1 MRLAVGILFS
11 LLRLV
16 LKRTLNNLNLVVFT
30 IIGLVV
36 AVSLVSS
43 VPLYSD
49 AIIEK
54 LLRTRLDQPQESN
67 RPPGAVRVRHL
78 EEKATPSRVD
88 QFQALDQYIKDNAEW
103 VMALPL
109 KSLVRYQAT
118 DTHLLQG
125 YGQEAKI
132 NPLASEAKYAYVAA
146 MDDLDKHIKF
156 VEGGTLPPGPSKDG
170 EVPIILSTV
179 ASEEL
184 HMYLNERYWYIGGDQ
199 YNPLKVTLKVVG
211 VWDPIDPNNSEY
223 WLYHPEV
230 MYNTLFTTERD
241 LFDNVLPQLNNDVH
255 EYSWYMVFDHNA
267 IHSTNVD
274 RVRGGLQFLETRV
287 NTAMP
292 NTKIDLG
299 PTDTL
304 EEFSRRQFFLRILLF
319 ALSVPL
325 LGVVLY
331 YIAISLGMV
340 IERQRAEIAV
350 FKSRGASTIQIV
362 FLYFLEGLINGGVAL
377 LIGPLV
383 GAGIAQV
390 IGKTYGFL
398 QFADRPPL
406 PVTFTEQTFR
416 YALLAA
422 GLSLLASLAPAI
434 GAARHTIISY
444 KQDVARS
451 TRAPLW
457 QRFFVDFLLLGVAIY
472 GYQSLKNRQS
482 ILTIGG
488 AGDVFIDPLMLLI
501 PSVFIFALALIFLR
515 VFPFV
520 TAVAARTSAWIGNAS
535 TLLALRQISRTPSSY
550 SPLVLL
556 MILTLALGA
565 FSASAAHTMDTNFTE
580 RVRYDAP
587 ADLMLYEA
595 WDFDEDQNAF
605 LEPPFSA
612 HYVPGV
618 QEATRTKLFTA
629 KPNIGR
635 GVQPDV
641 QVLGVD
647 RTTFGQIAWW
657 RKDFAPHSLGA
668 LMNALSIHE
677 SAVIA
682 TPDFLQKYQVGIGD
696 TITLVFNNTNP
707 VDFKVVEQT
716 YYFPTMYPDK
726 GYMFVANLDYLYD
739 QLGLQP
745 YDVWLKV
752 DPDVKSKDVVDAIEK
767 NDVKVI
773 RIKDSR
779 TAINFGRTDPQR
791 TGLFGVLSIGF
802 MVAAVLTVLGFFLYS
817 FLSFQ
822 RRLLQ
827 MGILRAIGLS
837 SPQLFVL
844 LMFEQFFLILLG
856 VAAGTGF
863 GLWTSNLF
871 IPFLQVSA
879 DQNGQV
885 PKFVVET
892 AWSDITRIY
901 VVLGL
906 MLGVGLLV
914 MIGLLRRM
922 KVYQAVKL
930 GEQA

>member
-1 MRLAVGILFS
+1 MGILFS
-11 LLRLV
+11 LIRLV
-16 LKRTLNNLNLVVFT
+16 VKRTLNNLNLVVFT

-36 AVSLVSS
+36 AVSLVAS

-54 LLRTRLDQPQESN
+54 LLRIRLDQPTQSN

-88 QFQALDQYIKDNAEW
+88 QFQALDEYIKGNAAW

-125 YGQEAKI
+125 YGQEVKV

-146 MDDLDKHIKF
+146 MQGIEQHIRF
-156 VEGGTLPPGPSKDG
+156 VEGQGLPPGPSTDG
-170 EVPIILSTV
+170 EVPIILSVV
-179 ASEEL
+179 AAEEL
-184 HMYLNERYWYIGGDQ
+184 HMQLNERYWYIGGDQ
-199 YNPLKVTLKVVG
+199 FNPLKVTLKVVG
-211 VWDPIDPNNSEY
+211 IWEATDPNNSEF

-230 MYNTLFTTERD
+230 MYNTLFTSEAD
-241 LFDNVLPQLNNDVH
+241 LFGNVVPQLNNDIH
-255 EYSWYMVFDHNA
+255 EYSWYMTFDHNA

-287 NTAMP
+287 GTAMP

-299 PTDTL
+299 PTDVL

-325 LGVVLY
+325 LAVVLY
-331 YIAISLGMV
+331 YITISIGMV

-362 FLYFLEGLINGGVAL
+362 FLYFLEGLINGGIAL
-377 LIGPLV
+377 LIGPFV
-383 GAGIAQV
+383 GALIAQL

-406 PVTFTEQTFR
+406 PITFTEQTFR
-416 YALLAA
+416 YAMLAA
-422 GLSLLASLAPAI
+422 GLSLVASLIPAI

-457 QRFFVDFLLLGVAIY
+457 QRFFVDFAILGVAIY
-472 GYQSLKNRQS
+472 GYQTLKNRQS
-482 ILTIGG
+482 IITIGG
-488 AGDVFIDPLMLLI
+488 AGDIFLDPLMLLI
-501 PSVFIFALALIFLR
+501 PSVFIFSLALIFLR

-520 TAVAARTSAWIGNAS
+520 TAVAARISGWIGTAS
-535 TLLALRQISRTPSSY
+535 VLLALRQISRTPGSY

-580 RVRYDAP
+580 RVRYETP
-587 ADLMLYEA
+587 ADLILYEA
-595 WDFDEDQNAF
+595 WDFDEQQNAF

-612 HYVPGV
+612 HFVDGV
-618 QEATRTKLFTA
+618 QSATRTKAFVG

-647 RTTFGQIAWW
+647 RTTFGAISWW

-668 LMNALSIHE
+668 LMNALSIDE

-682 TPDFLQKYQVGIGD
+682 TPDFMQKYQVGIGD
-696 TITLVFNNTNP
+696 TITLQFNNSNM
-707 VDFKVVEQT
+707 VDFKIVEQA
-716 YYFPTMYPDK
+716 YYFPTLYPDK
-726 GYMFVANLDYLYD
+726 SAFFVANLDYLFD

-752 DPDVKSKDVVDAIEK
+752 DPDAKSKDVVDRIEA

-856 VAAGTGF
+856 VGAGTAF

-879 DQNGQV
+879 DVNGQV
-885 PKFVVET
+885 PRFVVET

-901 VVLGL
+901 GVLGI
-906 MLGVGLLV
+906 MLAVGLIV

>member
-1 MRLAVGILFS
+1 MGILFS
-11 LLRLV
+11 LIRLV
-16 LKRTLNNLNLVVFT
+16 IKRSINNFNLVIFT
-30 IIGLVV
+30 IAGLVV
-36 AVSLVSS
+36 AVSLVAS

-54 LLRTRLDQPQESN
+54 LLRTRLDQPTQTN

-78 EEKATPSRVD
+78 EEKATPSRLD
-88 QFQALDQYIKDNAEW
+88 QFQALDQFILGNAEW
-103 VMALPL
+103 VMDLPL
-109 KSLVRYQAT
+109 KSTVRYQAT

-125 YGQEAKI
+125 YGTEVKI

-146 MDDLDKHIKF
+146 MQDIEKHIRY
-156 VEGGTLPPGPSKDG
+156 VEGGALPPGPSTDG
-170 EVPIILSTV
+170 EVPIILSVV

-184 HMYLNERYWYIGGDQ
+184 HMYPGERYWYIGGNQ
-199 YNPLKVTLKVVG
+199 FNPLRVTLKVVG
-211 VWDPIDPNNSEY
+211 IWEPIDPNNSTY

-230 MYNTLFTTERD
+230 MYNTLFTSEAD
-241 LFDNVLPQLNNDVH
+241 LFANVMPQLNNDVH
-255 EYSWYMVFDHNA
+255 EYSWYMIFDHNA
-267 IHSTNVD
+267 VHSTNVD

-287 NTAMP
+287 GTTMP

-299 PTDTL
+299 PTDVL

-331 YIAISLGMV
+331 YIGISIGMV
-340 IERQRAEIAV
+340 IERQKSEIAV

-362 FLYFLEGLINGGVAL
+362 LLYFIEGVINGGVAL
-377 LIGPLV
+377 VIGPPV
-383 GAGIAQV
+383 GAAIAQL

-398 QFADRPPL
+398 LFADRPPL
-406 PVTFTEQTFR
+406 PINFTEQVYR
-416 YALLAA
+416 YSLIAA
-422 GLSLLASLAPAI
+422 GIALVASLIPAI

-444 KQDVARS
+444 KQESARS

-457 QRFFVDFLLLGVAIY
+457 QRFFFDFLLLAVAVY

-482 ILTIGG
+482 IITIGG
-488 AGDVFIDPLMLLI
+488 AGDIFLDPLMLLI
-501 PSVFIFALALIFLR
+501 PSLFIFALALVFLR
-515 VFPFV
+515 IFPFI
-520 TAVAARTSAWIGNAS
+520 TAVCARISGWLGSASI
-535 TLLALRQISRTPSSY
+535 LLALRQISRTPGAYSS
-550 SPLVLL
+550 LVLL

-565 FSASAAHTMDTNFTE
+565 FSASAAHTMDRNFTE
-580 RVRYDAP
+580 RVRYEVP
-587 ADLMLYEA
+587 ADLILYEA
-595 WDFDEDQNAF
+595 WDFDEAQNAF

-612 HYVPGV
+612 HYVDGV
-618 QEATRTKLFTA
+618 QAASRVKMFTA
-629 KPNIGR
+629 KPNVGR
-635 GVQPDV
+635 GVQKDV

-647 RTTFGQIAWW
+647 RTTMGQITWW
-657 RKDFAPHSLGA
+657 RKDFGPRSLGA
-668 LMNALSIHE
+668 LLNALSIHE
-677 SAVIA
+677 SAVIVSPA
-682 TPDFLQKYQVGIGD
+682 FMQTYQVGVGD
-696 TITLVFNNTNP
+696 TVTLAFGSNL
-707 VDFKVVEQT
+707 VDFRIVEWAE
-716 YYFPTMYPDK
+716 YFPTMYPDK
-726 GYMFVANLDYLYD
+726 GFHFVANLDYLYD
-739 QLGLQP
+739 ALGLSP
-745 YDVWLKV
+745 YDVWLAV
-752 DPDVKSKDVVDAIEK
+752 DPEARSKNIVDRIEEQG
-767 NDVKVI
+767 VKVV

-837 SPQLFVL
+837 SAQLFLL

-856 VAAGTGF
+856 VGAGTGF
-863 GLWTSNLF
+863 GLWTSTLF

-879 DQNGQV
+879 DVNGQV
-885 PKFVVET
+885 PRFVVET
-892 AWSDITRIY
+892 AWSDIGRIY
-901 VVLGL
+901 IVLGG
-906 MLGVGLLV
+906 MLAIGLLI

>member
-1 MRLAVGILFS
+1 
-11 LLRLV
+11 
-16 LKRTLNNLNLVVFT
+16 
-30 IIGLVV
+30 
-36 AVSLVSS
+36 
-43 VPLYSD
+43 
-49 AIIEK
+49 
-54 LLRTRLDQPQESN
+54 
-67 RPPGAVRVRHL
+67 VRVRHL
-78 EEKATPSRVD
+78 EEKATPSRLD
-88 QFQALDQYIKDNAEW
+88 QFQALDQFVLQNAEW

-109 KSLVRYQAT
+109 SGIVRYQAT

-125 YGQEAKI
+125 YGQEVKI
-132 NPLASEAKYAYVAA
+132 NPLASEAKYAYVASLQ
-146 MDDLDKHIKF
+146 DIDKHIRF
-156 VEGGTLPPGPSKDG
+156 VEGGPLPTTASTDG
-170 EVPIILSTV
+170 EVPVILSV
-179 ASEEL
+179 IASEEL
-184 HMYLNERYWYIGGDQ
+184 HMYMNERYWYIGGDQ

-211 VWDPIDPNNSEY
+211 LWEATDPNNSSY

-230 MYNTLFTTERD
+230 MYNTLFTSEAD
-241 LFDNVLPQLNNDVH
+241 LFQNVVPQLNNDIH
-255 EYSWYMVFDHNA
+255 EYSWYMIFDHNA

-287 NTAMP
+287 QTAMP

-299 PTDTL
+299 PTDVL

-331 YIAISLGMV
+331 YIGISIGMV
-340 IERQRAEIAV
+340 IERQRSEIAV

-362 FLYFLEGLINGGVAL
+362 FLYFLEGLINGGAAL
-377 LIGPLV
+377 LLGPLA
-383 GAGIAQV
+383 GAGIAQL

-398 QFADRPPL
+398 LFADRPPL
-406 PVTFTEQTFR
+406 PVTFTEQV
-416 YALLAA
+416 YQYSLIAA
-422 GLSLLASLAPAI
+422 GISLVASLIPAI

-451 TRAPLW
+451 TRAPMW
-457 QRFFVDFLLLGVAIY
+457 QRFFFDVLLLAVSVY

-482 ILTIGG
+482 IVTIGG
-488 AGDVFIDPLMLLI
+488 AGDIFLDPLMLLI
-501 PSVFIFALALIFLR
+501 PSVFIFALALVFLR
-515 VFPFV
+515 IFPLV
-520 TAVAARTSAWIGNAS
+520 TAAAAKLSSWLGTAAI
-535 TLLALRQISRTPSSY
+535 LLALRQISRTPRSY

-565 FSASAAHTMDTNFTE
+565 FSASAAHTMDRNFTE
-580 RVRYDAP
+580 RVRYEVP

-595 WDFDEDQNAF
+595 WDFDEAQNTF

-612 HYVPGV
+612 HFVPGV
-618 QEATRTKLFTA
+618 QAATRTKMFTA

-635 GVQPDV
+635 GVQKDV

-647 RTTFGQIAWW
+647 RTTFGAISWW
-657 RKDFAPHSLGA
+657 RRDFAPHSLGA

-677 SAVIA
+677 SAIIA
-682 TPDFLQKYQVGIGD
+682 TPDFMQQFQVGPGD
-696 TITLVFNNTNP
+696 TITLTFNNNL
-707 VDFKVVEQT
+707 VDFRIVESTQ
-716 YYFPTMYPDK
+716 YFPTLYPDK
-726 GYMFVANLDYLYD
+726 GYIFVANLDYLFD
-739 QLGLQP
+739 QLGLSP

-752 DPDVKSKDVVDAIEK
+752 DESAKSKDVVDAIEEGA
-767 NDVKVI
+767 VKVV

-802 MVAAVLTVLGFFLYS
+802 MVAAVLTVLGFFLYA

-844 LMFEQFFLILLG
+844 LMFEQVFLILLG
-856 VAAGTGF
+856 VGAGTGF

-879 DQNGQV
+879 DVNGQV

-892 AWSDITRIY
+892 AWNDIGRIY
-901 VVLGL
+901 LVLGA
-906 MLGVGLLV
+906 MLAVGLV
-914 MIGLLRRM
+914 IMIGLLRRM